1 MDKRMNFFIFVNLF
15 VQSIVM
21 HNNVSSNCWIKSK
34 IENVGLFLVK
44 KINIGKSAYFSLN
57 PCILTPDYQRGLDQ
71 ILPGKRLVTFVTLV
85 TKRY

>member
-44 KINIGKSAYFSLN
+44 KVKEKEKELAL
-57 PCILTPDYQRGLDQ
+57 LTA
-71 ILPGKRLVTFVTLV
+71 F
-85 TKRY
+85 